1 MMDGMII
8 IDKPLRMTSADVV
21 RVVKRQLG
29 CKTGHLGTLDPFA
42 SGVLPLCLGEAT
54 KIAQFLNTVDKEYA
68 GVIRLGIETDTG
80 DPTGT
85 VTATGHVPQLS
96 AATLSRLAEQ
106 LCGESLQMPPMYSA
120 IKRRGVPLYKLA
132 RQGISVERQ
141 PRPIRIHALEL
152 TDVGDGNVSFCVAC
166 SKGTYIRV
174 LAQQIAA
181 CVGSVGHLASLRRT
195 RFGPFSLEQAVHL
208 DTLGHGPPPL
218 IELRAALSHLREI
231 PVDAATAERA
241 RHGYAPVL
249 AGLRSGQPNEAAKL
263 VDPTGELA
271 AIVVMDRSGRWR
283 FARVIGR
290 PSRVASNAAGLR
302 S

>member
-8 IDKPLRMTSADVV
+8 VDKPVGMTSAEVV
-21 RVVKRQLG
+21 RVVKRQLR

-54 KIAQFLNTVDKEYA
+54 KIAQFLNTADKEYA
-68 GVIRLGIETDTG
+68 GLIRLGIETDTG

-85 VTATGHVPQLS
+85 VTATAHVPQLS
-96 AATLSRLAEQ
+96 AATLSRLADQ
-106 LCGESLQMPPMYSA
+106 LCGELLQMPPMYSA

-132 RQGISVERQ
+132 RQGLSVERQ

-152 TDVGDGNVSFCVAC
+152 ADVGDGTVSFSVAC

-195 RFGPFSLEQAVHL
+195 RFGRFSLEHAVQL
-208 DTLGHGPPPL
+208 DTLGHGQPPL
-218 IELRAALSHLREI
+218 IELRVALSHLREI
-231 PVDAATAERA
+231 LVDAATADRA
-241 RHGYAPVL
+241 RHGYAPAL
-249 AGLRSGQPNEAAKL
+249 AGLRSGRLDEAAKL
-263 VDPTGELA
+263 VDPAGELA

-290 PSRVASNAAGLR
+290 AQNAPGLR